1 MVERLNRLA
10 AGFERHWLAIL
21 IGILLTYSLLP
32 FGAPILKKLGLDQA
46 AQLIYQPYKLMCH
59 TYGFRS
65 FFLFGERLVYS
76 RPEFERASG
85 IDTGSFLGL
94 LQARDF
100 QGNPRMGYKVALCQ
114 RDVAIYLVMG
124 INGIAYAL
132 VRRRAR
138 PLPWLMFVLLG
149 VAPIGIDG
157 FSQLLSQPPFNLFPY
172 RESTWELRL
181 ATGALFG
188 WSLAWLIF
196 PLIEGA
202 FRPLPAEVHAAAGR
216 AGKG

>member
-1 MVERLNRLA
+1 MVERINRLGA
-10 AGFERHWLAIL
+10 SFERHWLAIFV
-21 IGILLTYSLLP
+21 GILLTYSLLP
-32 FGAPILKKLGLDQA
+32 FGAPILKKLGLDGP
-46 AQLIYQPYKLMCH
+46 AQVIYQPYKLMCH

-65 FFLFGERLVYS
+65 FFLFGERFVYS
-76 RPEFERASG
+76 RPEFEQVSG
-85 IDTGSFLGL
+85 IDTGTFVGL

-100 QGNPRMGYKVALCQ
+100 QGDERTGYKVALCQ
-114 RDVAIYLVMG
+114 RDVAIYFAMG
-124 INGIAYAL
+124 LNGMIYAL

-138 PLPWLMFVLLG
+138 PMPWLLFVLLG
-149 VAPIGIDG
+149 VAPVGIDG

-188 WSLAWLIF
+188 ASLAWLIF

-202 FRPLPAEVHAAAGR
+202 FGPLPAKPRAAAN
-216 AGKG
+216 KE